1 MTGVASGNEEQRP
14 EKIEVTVP
22 AASLVVGHARC
33 PNGHLLMAPDVP
45 IGGHPSIL
53 VTAKYGDKE
62 GKLYLDPRYGSFE
75 HKSDLAIPEGA
86 VVGFFCPECG
96 ETLREKDVICN
107 TCSAPMFIMHL
118 PHGGRIEGCTRCGCF
133 SHRLAVV
140 DMNEQLLRLFEETSM
155 DSYL

>member
-1 MTGVASGNEEQRP
+1 MTAMIREGSEDHP
-14 EKIEVTVP
+14 EKIEVTIP

-53 VTAKYGDKE
+53 VKVKHGDSE
-62 GKLYLDPRYGSFE
+62 GNLYLDPRYGSFE
-75 HKSDLAIPEGA
+75 HESELKIPEGM

-107 TCSAPMFIMHL
+107 SCSAPVFVMHL
-118 PHGGRIEGCTRCGCF
+118 PRGGRIEGCTRCGCF
-133 SHRLAVV
+133 SHRLEVL
-140 DMNEQLLRLFEETSM
+140 DMDEQLLRLFEETHM
-155 DSYL
+155 DAYL